1 MSPESLQNGPLPNR
15 LILAYWLVD
24 DTTQF
29 KNIIVKLDHFPYS
42 GDDNSKNVCENG
54 T

>member
-29 KNIIVKLDHFPYS
+29 RNIIVKLDHFPRDL
-42 GDDNSKNVCENG
+42 GENSTKINK
-54 T
+54 TAT

>member
-29 KNIIVKLDHFPYS
+29 KNIIVKLDHFSYS
-42 GDDNSKNVCENG
+42 GDDNSKNF
-54 T
+54 